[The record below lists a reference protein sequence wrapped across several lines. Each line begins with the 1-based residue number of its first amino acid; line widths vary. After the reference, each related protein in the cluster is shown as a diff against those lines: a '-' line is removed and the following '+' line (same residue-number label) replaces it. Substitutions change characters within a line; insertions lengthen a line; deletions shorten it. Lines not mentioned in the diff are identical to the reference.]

1 MDKIPKNR
9 NNNSKIEIRLTKNIE
24 DKLKSLYDFLKEE
37 EIPDKFMVLLSELE
51 RTEKSK

>member
-1 MDKIPKNR
+1 MDKIPRNR
-9 NNNSKIEIRLTKNIE
+9 NNNSKIEIRLTKKIE

>member
-1 MDKIPKNR
+1 V
-9 NNNSKIEIRLTKNIE
+9 TKNIE

-37 EIPDKFMVLLSELE
+37 EIPDKFMVLVSELE